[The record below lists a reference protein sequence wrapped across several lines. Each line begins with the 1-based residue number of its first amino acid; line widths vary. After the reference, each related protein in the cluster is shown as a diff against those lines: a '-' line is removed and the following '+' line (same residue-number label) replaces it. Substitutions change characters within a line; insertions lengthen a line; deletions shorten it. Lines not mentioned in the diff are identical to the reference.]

1 MVQHSDTGGG
11 KMIYEVVVH
20 YISEKDTSITLKT
33 ETIGEEAGIGDAVNF
48 YFYDFETDGI
58 KHYVKYAI
66 CNGSVFCRNSAGD
79 TVENRIAID
88 TMVASDSEDFMHWFV
103 MCTDNENEVTGD
115 NYAELNEIANEIF
128 ITLNNKNINT
138 KGSEYVNSINIT
150 NGSIGEQFAS
160 YGSTFSPTISCEM
173 FGCDFTDNLISGN
186 FYSDTVKGV
195 IINAFFTIYGQEQ
208 YPIPM
213 GRFVV
218 RDEPVFVD
226 DVVSFNGI
234 GITEAY
240 MERAEID
247 IKALNEYHRSEIEEK
262 YVTNGY
268 MDFVVLRN
276 DVYFWEFLPEDFLR
290 VTGCPLYID
299 KWGAIKKEI
308 YEYRIA
314 QLMIPCLENVV
325 QSEVND
331 DSGYVTSYE
340 YNVEYKSRITWREL
354 LSGIAIL
361 LRSNVIEKNG
371 AFYIKRMPRVKESGY
386 REVFN
391 SSSYDSSAQF
401 GKRFMCPSVSV
412 KGNNWFFY
420 SEEKTAK
427 LIGFGYYDGESKAV
441 LNNKKSTSQN
451 NVSYYDVDIE
461 CPWIMFETEN
471 IDSKKYKQMDMM
483 YFWLGHEEVMQW
495 KTELSKRDQA
505 FVYSKANYT
514 STIWHPMMMAGE
526 MNIVEDYDGVKRY
539 VYIGEITI
547 HYDGSIYADI
557 SSPCEIDAENIS
569 SSGGVTSTAYSDNE
583 KANQEGVRSKTS
595 NKILV
600 IDNKIDTPSTY
611 SATIPYFEFGSFN
624 INEAMTVTLTEVT
637 E

>member
-1 MVQHSDTGGG
+1 MS
-11 KMIYEVVVH
+11 YAVVVH

-33 ETIGEEAGIGDAVNF
+33 ERIGEEAGIGDAVNF

-88 TMVASDSEDFMHWFV
+88 TMVASDSEDFSHWFV
-103 MCTDNENEVTGD
+103 MCTDNEDEVAGD
-115 NYAELNEIANEIF
+115 NYAELNEIAKERF
-128 ITLNNKNINT
+128 STRKNKNIDT

-173 FGCDFTDNLISGN
+173 FGCDFTDNLISGD

-325 QSEVND
+325 QAEVND

-441 LNNKKSTSQN
+441 LNNKKSTSEN

-583 KANQEGVRSKTS
+583 KANKEGVRSKTS

-600 IDNKIDTPSTY
+600 IDNKIDTPSAY

-624 INEAMTVTLTEVT
+624 DKSMKVTLTEVT

>member
-11 KMIYEVVVH
+11 KMIYAVVVH
-20 YISEKDTSITLKT
+20 YISEKDTSITLKE
-33 ETIGEEAGIGDAVNF
+33 ETIGEEAEIGDAVNF
-48 YFYDFETDGI
+48 YLYDFEIEGKTQ
-58 KHYVKYAI
+58 YVKYAI
-66 CNGSVFCRNSAGD
+66 CNGSVFCRNSATD

-88 TMVASDSEDFMHWFV
+88 TMFASESRDFRHWFV
-103 MCTDNENEVTGD
+103 MCTDDANEVTGD

-128 ITLNNKNINT
+128 ITLNDKNINT
-138 KGSEYVNSINIT
+138 KGSEYVSSINIT

-173 FGCDFTDNLISGN
+173 FSCDFTDNLISGN
-186 FYSDTVKGV
+186 FYSDTGV
-195 IINAFFTIYGQEQ
+195 IINAYFTIYGQEQ

-247 IKALNEYHRSEIEEK
+247 IEALNKYHKNEIEEK

-325 QSEVND
+325 QTEVTD

-391 SSSYDSSAQF
+391 SSAYDSSAQF
-401 GKRFMCPSVSV
+401 GKRFMCPSISV

-441 LNNKKSTSQN
+441 LNNKKSTSE

-471 IDSKKYKQMDMM
+471 IDQKKYKQMDMM

-514 STIWHPMMMAGE
+514 STMWHPLMMAGE

-569 SSGGVTSTAYSDNE
+569 SSGGVTSSVYSDNE

-600 IDNKIDTPSTY
+600 IDNKIDMPSTY
-611 SATIPYFEFGSFN
+611 SATIPYFEFENFDIEEPMN
-624 INEAMTVTLTEVT
+624 VTLTEVT

>member
-1 MVQHSDTGGG
+1 MS
-11 KMIYEVVVH
+11 YAVVVH

-33 ETIGEEAGIGDAVNF
+33 ERIVEEAGIGDAVNF

-88 TMVASDSEDFMHWFV
+88 TMVASDSEDFRHWFV
-103 MCTDNENEVTGD
+103 MCTDNEDEVAGD

-173 FGCDFTDNLISGN
+173 FGCDFTDNLISGD

-325 QSEVND
+325 QAEVND

-441 LNNKKSTSQN
+441 LNNKKSTSEN

-583 KANQEGVRSKTS
+583 KANKEGVRSKTS
-595 NKILV
+595 SEIKEVEHEVEKVTGSIAYV
-600 IDNKIDTPSTY
+600 S
-611 SATIPYFEFGSFN
+611 TIPHFEFETFTDKS
-624 INEAMTVTLTEVT
+624 MKVTLTEVT